1 VTSVVLRHAAP
12 GSDLVQAMRVFWAS
26 PELISRRARVSVW
39 LQQGWRDVDNG
50 DDAVRLHLVSLA
62 CEILV
67 LVRLIEQELPASA
80 PESDTQEIRRRC
92 CEHRSAAEQV
102 LSASPKTQEYSL
114 KDLCAAIDVT
124 HARMLSVR
132 RLRDRVTAL
141 RPPKPLR
148 RWHGRKA
155 VAPAL
160 NPTSG

>member
-1 VTSVVLRHAAP
+1 
-12 GSDLVQAMRVFWAS
+12 MRIFWGS

-39 LQQGWRDVDNG
+39 LQQGWHGVDTG
-50 DDAVRLHLVSLA
+50 DEAVRLHLVSLA

-80 PESDTQEIRRRC
+80 PESDTQEIRMGC
-92 CEHRSAAEQV
+92 SEHRSAAEQV
-102 LSASPKTQEYSL
+102 LSASYRTQEHSL

-132 RLRDRVTAL
+132 GLRDRVTAL

-148 RWHGRKA
+148 RWHGRNA
-155 VAPAL
+155 APRPL
-160 NPTSG
+160 NSSSG